1 MNRISNIVLVPT
13 LNNSKFIKSCAMEF
27 IQNGK
32 KLCCNLHDIH
42 NSVSVLI
49 YNVTR
54 NRFVFV
60 RQFRPAVYY
69 EAIHPKDRKLNVEID
84 TKKYPPENGITLE
97 FCSGIVDKKIPLKDI
112 AKERRREEEILEE
125 CGYEVPSERL
135 MKIGNCRSG
144 AEYHGS
150 YQSIMYCE
158 VSDEMRMIRGGG
170 VDREMIEVVEMSL
183 DQVKRYISK
192 EHVNSPPGFL
202 FGIYWFLYN
211 KRTNK

>member
-1 MNRISNIVLVPT
+1 MNKISNIVLVQTPK
-13 LNNSKFIKSCAMEF
+13 NSKFIKSCTMEF

-49 YNVTR
+49 YNITR

-69 EAIHPKDRKLNVEID
+69 ESIHPKDRKPNVEID
-84 TKKYPPENGITLE
+84 TLKYPPEKGITLE
-97 FCSGIVDKKIPLKDI
+97 FCSGIVDKKIPIRDI
-112 AKERRREEEILEE
+112 AKDEILEE
-125 CGYEVPSERL
+125 CGYEVPSESL
-135 MKIGNCRSG
+135 LKIGNCRSG

-158 VSDEMRMIRGGG
+158 VNDEMRVSQGGG
-170 VDREMIEVVEMSL
+170 VGTEMIEVVEMSL
-183 DQVKRYISK
+183 DQVKQYITK

-211 KRTNK
+211 KRNNK